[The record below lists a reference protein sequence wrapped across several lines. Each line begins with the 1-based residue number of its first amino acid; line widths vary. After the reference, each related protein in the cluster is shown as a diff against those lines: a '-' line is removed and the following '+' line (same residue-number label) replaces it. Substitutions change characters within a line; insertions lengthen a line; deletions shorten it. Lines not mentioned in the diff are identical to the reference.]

1 MMTKRINPYAR
12 MDLIQPLIDYS
23 HGVPDVGLEP
33 ALAHLVK
40 IRASQINGCAV
51 CLVMHSQEARQ
62 DGETEMRIVLLDA
75 WREAPHFTPRE
86 RAALAWTEALT
97 RLDHTSE
104 AAYELLA
111 AEFSEAEQ
119 VVLTLLIGNINTWN
133 RINAGFQ
140 VNPPRSSAIKAAA

>member
-1 MMTKRINPYAR
+1 MTKRTNPYAR
-12 MDLIQPLIDYS
+12 MDLIQPLIDHS
-23 HGVPDVGLEP
+23 HAFPDVGIEP
-33 ALAHLVK
+33 AIAHLVK

-62 DGETEMRIVLLDA
+62 DGETEMRIYLLDA

-97 RLDHTSE
+97 RLDHTSD

-119 VVLTLLIGNINTWN
+119 IVLTLMIGNINTWN

-140 VNPPRSSAIKAAA
+140 VNPPRSAVIKVAA

>member
-23 HGVPDVGLEP
+23 HAVPDVGLEP

-62 DGETEMRIVLLDA
+62 DGETEMRIVLLPA

-140 VNPPRSSAIKAAA
+140 VNPPRSSAIKVAA

>member
-1 MMTKRINPYAR
+1 MTKRINPYAR

-23 HGVPDVGLEP
+23 YSVPDVGLEP

-62 DGETEMRIVLLDA
+62 DGETEMRIYLLDA

-97 RLDHTSE
+97 KLDHATSD
-104 AAYELLA
+104 AAYELVA
-111 AEFSEAEQ
+111 AAFNEAEQ
-119 VVLTLLIGNINTWN
+119 VALTLLIGNINTWN

-140 VNPPRSSAIKAAA
+140 VSPPRSSTVKAAA

>member
-1 MMTKRINPYAR
+1 MTKRINPYAR

-62 DGETEMRIVLLDA
+62 DGETEMRIHLLNA
-75 WREAPHFTPRE
+75 WREALNFTPRE

-97 RLDHTSE
+97 RLDHTAD
-104 AAYELLA
+104 AAYDLLA

-133 RINAGFQ
+133 RVNAGFQ
-140 VNPPRSSAIKAAA
+140 VNPPRSAVIKVAA

>member
-1 MMTKRINPYAR
+1 MTKRINPYAR

-62 DGETEMRIVLLDA
+62 DGETEMRIYLLD
-75 WREAPHFTPRE
+75 
-86 RAALAWTEALT
+86 AWTEALT
-97 RLDHTSE
+97 TLDHATSD
-104 AAYELLA
+104 AAYELVA

-133 RINAGFQ
+133 RINAGFR
-140 VNPPRSSAIKAAA
+140 VSPPRSSAIKAAA

>member
-1 MMTKRINPYAR
+1 MTKRINPYAR
-12 MDLIQPLIDYS
+12 MDLIQHLIDYS

-33 ALAHLVK
+33 AIAHLVK

-62 DGETEMRIVLLDA
+62 DGESEMRIYLLDA

-97 RLDHTSE
+97 RLDHANSD
-104 AAYELLA
+104 AAYEMLA

-119 VVLTLLIGNINTWN
+119 VVLTLMIGNINTWN

-140 VNPPRSSAIKAAA
+140 VSPPRSSAIKVAA

>member
-1 MMTKRINPYAR
+1 MTKRTNPYAR

-23 HGVPDVGLEP
+23 HGVPDVGVEP
-33 ALAHLVK
+33 TIAHLVK

-62 DGETEMRIVLLDA
+62 DGETEMRIYLLDA
-75 WREAPHFTPRE
+75 WREAPHFTRRE

-97 RLDHTSE
+97 RLDHTSD

-119 VVLTLLIGNINTWN
+119 VVLTLMIGNINTWN

-140 VNPPRSSAIKAAA
+140 VSPPRSSAVRVAA

>member
-23 HGVPDVGLEP
+23 QAVPDVGLEP
-33 ALAHLVK
+33 TLAHLVK

-62 DGETEMRIVLLDA
+62 DGETEMRIYLLDA
-75 WREAPHFTPRE
+75 WREALHFTPRE

-97 RLDHTSE
+97 RLDHTAD
-104 AAYELLA
+104 AAYELVA

-133 RINAGFQ
+133 RINAGFR
-140 VNPPRSSAIKAAA
+140 VNPPRSAIIKVAA

>member
-1 MMTKRINPYAR
+1 MTKRINPYAR

-23 HGVPDVGLEP
+23 YGVPDVGLEP

-62 DGETEMRIVLLDA
+62 DGETEMRIYLLDA

-97 RLDHTSE
+97 RLDHATSD

-111 AEFSEAEQ
+111 AQFSEAEQ

-140 VNPPRSSAIKAAA
+140 VNPTRSAVIKVAA

>member
-1 MMTKRINPYAR
+1 

-23 HGVPDVGLEP
+23 QAVPDVGLEP
-33 ALAHLVK
+33 TLAHLVK

-62 DGETEMRIVLLDA
+62 DGETEMRIYLLDA
-75 WREAPHFTPRE
+75 WREALHFTPRE

-97 RLDHTSE
+97 RLDHTAD
-104 AAYELLA
+104 AAYELVA

-133 RINAGFQ
+133 RINAGFR
-140 VNPPRSSAIKAAA
+140 VNPPRSAIIKVAA

>member
-1 MMTKRINPYAR
+1 MTKRINPYAR

-23 HGVPDVGLEP
+23 NAVPAVGLESS
-33 ALAHLVK
+33 LVHLVK

-51 CLVMHSQEARQ
+51 CLVMHTQEAHR
-62 DGETEMRIVLLDA
+62 DGETEMRIYLLDA

-97 RLDHTSE
+97 KLDHATSD
-104 AAYELLA
+104 AAYELVA

-140 VNPPRSSAIKAAA
+140 VSPPRSAAIKVAA